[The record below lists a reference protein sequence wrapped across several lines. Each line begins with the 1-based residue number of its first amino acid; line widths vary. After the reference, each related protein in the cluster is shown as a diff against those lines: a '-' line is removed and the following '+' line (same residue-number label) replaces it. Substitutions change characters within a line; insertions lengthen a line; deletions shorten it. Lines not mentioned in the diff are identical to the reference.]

1 VLCYV
6 ESLWS
11 WLLSIWF
18 EIPRDFGDYQGYM
31 GSSLRIWS
39 LRRLF
44 LDLCSYN
51 LDGSM
56 TAGIGARFNVN
67 ISFVYL
73 NKSFVKNLNSNLKS
87 VSGHILYAQIRT
99 IRWLIKVLT
108 WGFLIVF
115 LFRCPYGV
123 LLYGCHL
130 LGGNV
135 WIKIPL
141 RPGKWE
147 LWEHDRPTVDL
158 GESSCGYSHIYMFNH
173 VSMRVLNY
181 GYICRVALI
190 LKYIHRGIYV
200 WKVFSLLLFLCVIL
214 GTIGLKCNFLQ
225 VH

>member
-1 VLCYV
+1 MYESYLNYCNKCYV
-6 ESLWS
+6 MLNHYD
-11 WLLSIWF
+11 LG
-18 EIPRDFGDYQGYM
+18 DFGDYQGYM

-51 LDGSM
+51 LDGSV
-56 TAGIGARFNVN
+56 TAGIGAIFNVN

-73 NKSFVKNLNSNLKS
+73 NKSFVKKLNSNQKS

-147 LWEHDRPTVDL
+147 LWELWLLAYLYVQ
-158 GESSCGYSHIYMFNH
+158 SCIYE
-173 VSMRVLNY
+173 
-181 GYICRVALI
+181 
-190 LKYIHRGIYV
+190 
-200 WKVFSLLLFLCVIL
+200 
-214 GTIGLKCNFLQ
+214 GT
-225 VH
+225 